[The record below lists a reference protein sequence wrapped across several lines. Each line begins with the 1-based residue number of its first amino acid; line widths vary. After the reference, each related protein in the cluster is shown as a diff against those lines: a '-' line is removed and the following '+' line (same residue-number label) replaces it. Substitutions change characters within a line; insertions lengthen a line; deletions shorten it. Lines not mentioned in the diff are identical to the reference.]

1 MRRSRIS
8 NETTTMASV
17 ATTEQVMAP
26 LDNGV
31 TPSLGLDNPTNDL
44 IRLVVSECSKAVVQG
59 LGGAEAHELAER
71 EEEDD
76 DFGSAGTIMAT
87 ATVCFGLRVADCYIV
102 KLYRH
107 LKYWELGL
115 SDEQRGNLKRN

>member
-1 MRRSRIS
+1 
-8 NETTTMASV
+8 MATV
-17 ATTEQVMAP
+17 ATTEQGYMVP

-31 TPSLGLDNPTNDL
+31 TPSLGFDNPTNEL
-44 IRLVVSECSKAVVQG
+44 IRLVVSECSKAVQG

-71 EEEDD
+71 EEDDD

>member
-17 ATTEQVMAP
+17 ATTEQVMVP

-31 TPSLGLDNPTNDL
+31 TPSLDLDNPTNEL
-44 IRLVVSECSKAVVQG
+44 IRLVVSECSKAVQG
-59 LGGAEAHELAER
+59 FGGVEAHELEER
-71 EEEDD
+71 EEDD